1 MSKDKDNK
9 SFSSCVE
16 LIQGV
21 SQESVLGSLLFSS
34 YLNDLFWL
42 AESTEM
48 CNFADSTSF
57 FVCDKDLKTLI
68 SRLEHNSHL
77 PMEWFERNFL
87 KLNQNKCD
95 LLVLG

>member
-1 MSKDKDNK
+1 
-9 SFSSCVE
+9 
-16 LIQGV
+16 
-21 SQESVLGSLLFSS
+21 
-34 YLNDLFWL
+34 
-42 AESTEM
+42 M

>member
-34 YLNDLFWL
+34 YLNDLF
-42 AESTEM
+42 
-48 CNFADSTSF
+48 
-57 FVCDKDLKTLI
+57 
-68 SRLEHNSHL
+68 
-77 PMEWFERNFL
+77 
-87 KLNQNKCD
+87 
-95 LLVLG
+95 